1 MILALQCYDGDA
13 AQALELTKLICDI
26 ETAMRKNDVFGI
38 STQRGTSEKIIDKI
52 VSLAEEK
59 FNQVLVIRGER
70 RGTGWPAGPNDQ
82 WAETMMRVSQA
93 FKHNPTQTGVLTF
106 EPDCVPLRADWIDAL
121 KAAWKQA
128 CQRGSKVV
136 GGLHQEPYHINGN
149 AIFRIGLL
157 RDYDELNSSTGRQG
171 WDMTHAKLLL
181 SIGEDTDMIF
191 QNYGLSDYDR
201 EYLENVRKN
210 AVIPAL
216 FHGVKGPNAV
226 RIVREMLNDGT
237 LTKNAATPRGETRQI
252 YEPSSATKDRDIY

>member
-26 ETAMRKNDVFGI
+26 ETAMRKNDVFCI

-121 KAAWKQA
+121 K
-128 CQRGSKVV
+128 
-136 GGLHQEPYHINGN
+136 